1 MTPKLAPLLGAPN
14 CLSLVPAHSSCENS
28 VFVSGT
34 AQSNTVCIVMALSHL
49 MAGMGTRPHL
59 SKPAGDHQSVSYRP
73 HSNST
78 NQNPKQRRIDLY
90 LLLLFQY
97 FYLLP

>member
-1 MTPKLAPLLGAPN
+1 
-14 CLSLVPAHSSCENS
+14 
-28 VFVSGT
+28 
-34 AQSNTVCIVMALSHL
+34 MALSHL

-90 LLLLFQY
+90 LLLLFSV
-97 FYLLP
+97 FLFAALKDTGMFLPVLITMDSV